1 MLHGNPK
8 IYVKIADSGAR
19 RRQAFCGEC
28 GTPIYASA
36 FANTTVLN
44 LRLGAIKQRSEIPPR
59 RQIWCSSA
67 LPWTLDIKTLPS
79 SPKE

>member
-1 MLHGNPK
+1 MR
-8 IYVKIADSGAR
+8 YADLW
-19 RRQAFCGEC
+19 
-28 GTPIYASA
+28 SA
-36 FANTTVLN
+36 FENTTVLN

-67 LPWTLDIKTLPS
+67 LPWTLDIKTLAS

>member
-1 MLHGNPK
+1 
-8 IYVKIADSGAR
+8 VKIADGAR

-36 FANTTVLN
+36 FENTTVLN

-67 LPWTLDIKTLPS
+67 LSWTLDIRTVPS
-79 SPKE
+79 SLKE